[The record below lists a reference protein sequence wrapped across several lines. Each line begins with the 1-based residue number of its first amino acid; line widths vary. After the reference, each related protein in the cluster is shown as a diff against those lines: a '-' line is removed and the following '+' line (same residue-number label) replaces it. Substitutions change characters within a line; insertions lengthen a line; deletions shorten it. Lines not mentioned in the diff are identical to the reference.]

1 MLRKFSLFFIALLL
15 TTAFST
21 VEAANIN
28 LQTQPLVKQEIP
40 KTENEIYL
48 EKLHKK
54 VDALALVANPQKY
67 MDKKIRIKAKF
78 DKFSAIGLDYEP
90 AARPAKEYI
99 SFLIKREDVTNY
111 NIPLSELKLIVK
123 RDYAEKEL
131 VNLEAGDEIEIYGKV
146 FCLAL
151 GDPWVDVDQ
160 VKILTIKENKEK
172 NN

>member
-1 MLRKFSLFFIALLL
+1 MIKCFKTFLIFFTNLPKIKFKRFFFFFGCSR
-15 TTAFST
+15 TNF
-21 VEAANIN
+21 
-28 LQTQPLVKQEIP
+28 EI
-40 KTENEIYL
+40 
-48 EKLHKK
+48 
-54 VDALALVANPQKY
+54 
-67 MDKKIRIKAKF
+67 F
-78 DKFSAIGLDYEP
+78 
-90 AARPAKEYI
+90 